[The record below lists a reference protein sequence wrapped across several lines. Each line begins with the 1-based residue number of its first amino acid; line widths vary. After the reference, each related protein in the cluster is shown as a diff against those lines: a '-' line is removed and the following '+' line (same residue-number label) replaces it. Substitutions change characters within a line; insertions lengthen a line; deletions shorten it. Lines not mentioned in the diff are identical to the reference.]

1 MLFEE
6 VEQPIIEWA
15 LDYGI
20 TPAIIIG
27 RLMKIAD
34 ELGTSPNWLLGVSL
48 ASATDPEFA
57 ALTDRFAN
65 AANGMSK
72 QEIEMALFRQRQ

>member
-1 MLFEE
+1 VNSLHR
-6 VEQPIIEWA
+6 A

-48 ASATDPEFA
+48 ASVTDPEIRGA
-57 ALTDRFAN
+57 Y
-65 AANGMSK
+65 GP
-72 QEIEMALFRQRQ
+72 FRQYSERHVKARN